1 MKKALVLLSGGQDST
16 TCLYWAL
23 NKFNDVQAI
32 SFNYNQR
39 HIEELDCAKKI
50 CEKEKIKFNVIE
62 LNKIF
67 SNSALIEHN
76 KQINLE
82 HPLNNKLPNS
92 FVPGRN
98 LTFLPIASSY
108 AINNKIFDIIIG
120 VCENDYSGYPD
131 CRNNFIKSIEKSI
144 SLAMDKKI
152 KIHTPLIDL
161 NKAKIWKLAKDLN
174 CLDIIINN
182 TMTDYNGSY
191 KKNEWGYGE
200 LDNPASIL
208 RSKGYNEAKKNNWI

>member
-16 TCLYWAL
+16 TCLYWGI
-23 NKFNDVQAI
+23 NEFDHVQAI

-50 CEKEKIKFNVIE
+50 CEKEKIKFNIIE

-76 KQINLE
+76 KKINIK

-98 LTFLPIASSY
+98 LTFLSIASSY

-131 CRNNFIKSIEKSI
+131 CRKKFIKSIEKSI

-152 KIHTPLIDL
+152 KIHTTLINLD
-161 NKAKIWKLAKDLN
+161 KAKIWKLAKDLN

-191 KKNEWGYGE
+191 KKNEWGYGK
-200 LDNPASIL
+200 LDNPASLL
-208 RSKGYNEAKKNNWI
+208 RSKGYFEAKKNNWI